1 MERQDRQALRADSL
15 RPGRSPRPPPD
26 ARHLAAPSKTLE
38 IDALI
43 IGAGPVGLF
52 QAFEF
57 GLLGVSTHIV
67 DALPEAGGQC
77 IALYADKPIY
87 DIPGIKVCSGR
98 ELVARLLDQVAPFKP
113 KLHLNQTVES
123 IAAQPDGRYLVETSK
138 GHLFLTRSIF
148 IAAGV
153 GAFQARKLHLP
164 GLELFEDTQV
174 HYQAQA
180 LADAKGKSIVV
191 IGGEQAALEA
201 AADACDGPARSVTLV
216 HRRDVLHA
224 DADTLARISA
234 HRSSGRLRFVA
245 GQAHSFKGKAR
256 LHTLCVLDSD
266 EQEIALKLD
275 QLWVFLGV
283 SPKLGPVAQWGLDME
298 RKQLSVDTASFA
310 TSAPGI
316 FAVGDINHYPGK
328 KKLILCGF
336 HEATLAAFGAMQFIR
351 PGEAAAL
358 QYTTTSTKLHK
369 ALGVA

>member
-1 MERQDRQALRADSL
+1 M
-15 RPGRSPRPPPD
+15 
-26 ARHLAAPSKTLE
+26 AAPSSILE

-52 QAFEF
+52 QAFEL
-57 GLLGVSTHIV
+57 GLLGVNSHIV

-87 DIPGIKVCSGR
+87 DIPGIKVCTGR
-98 ELVARLLDQVAPFKP
+98 ELVERLLDQVAPFKP
-113 KLHLNQTVES
+113 TLHLGQTVDKL
-123 IAAQPDGRYLVETSK
+123 ATRPDGRYQVRTSS
-138 GHLFLTRSIF
+138 GQEFLTRSIF

-153 GAFQARKLHLP
+153 GAFQSRKLHLP
-164 GLELFEDTQV
+164 GLEIFEGEQV

-180 LADAKGKSIVV
+180 IAQTKGKSIVI

-201 AADACDGPARSVTLV
+201 AMDACDGPARSVTLV
-216 HRRDVLHA
+216 HRRDVLHG
-224 DADTLARISA
+224 DTDTLAKIA
-234 HRSSGRLRFVA
+234 QHRQSGRLRFVA
-245 GQAHSFKGKAR
+245 GQPHGFKARTR
-256 LHTLCVLDSD
+256 LHTLCLVDAD
-266 EQEIALKLD
+266 DQEIALKLD
-275 QLWVFLGV
+275 HLWVFLGV
-283 SPKLGPVAQWGLDME
+283 SPKLGPVTQWGLDME

-336 HEATLAAFGAMQFIR
+336 HEATLAAFGAMQTLR
-351 PGEAAAL
+351 PGEAVAL

-369 ALGVA
+369 ALGVG

>member
-1 MERQDRQALRADSL
+1 VERQDRQALRADPLS
-15 RPGRSPRPPPD
+15 PGRSQRPAPD
-26 ARHLAAPSKTLE
+26 ARPLAAPSKTLE

-52 QAFEF
+52 QAFEL
-57 GLLGVSTHIV
+57 GLLGVSAHIV

-113 KLHLNQTVES
+113 QLHLNQTVDS
-123 IAAQPDGRYLVETSK
+123 IAAQPDGRHQVQTSS
-138 GHLFLTRSIF
+138 GQAFLTRSIF

-164 GLELFEDTQV
+164 GLEAFEGTQV
-174 HYQAQA
+174 HYQVEA
-180 LADAKGKSIVV
+180 LAAAQGKSIVV
-191 IGGEQAALEA
+191 IGGEEAALQAALY
-201 AADACDGPARSVTLV
+201 ACNGPARSVTLV
-216 HRRDVLHA
+216 HRRDVLQA

-234 HRSSGRLRFVA
+234 HRSSGRLHFVA

-256 LHTLCVLDSD
+256 LHTLCVLDAD

-275 QLWVFLGV
+275 QLGVFLGV
-283 SPKLGPVAQWGLDME
+283 SPKLGLVSQWGLDME
-298 RKQLSVDTASFA
+298 RKQLSVDTATFA

-336 HEATLAAFGAMQFIR
+336 HEATLAAFGAMPYIR
-351 PGEAAAL
+351 PGDAVAL